1 MANTPNPKPL
11 QVGLWEMHRLTK
23 VDGCSL
29 TVSVDSSHWSKRV
42 ANEVIR
48 SLERGYVTARGG
60 KVVAVVHMLCKKA
73 NVPLWYSYSEPPHKV
88 VPTDLYTH
96 WVSAHELPPHLTIDH
111 PDMAELNTMVKVEDA
126 RVKLMGTASYYNYQW
141 DNWEGRLSRG
151 YLHFSCRSEQVRD
164 RFLAELD
171 RVARRPSDADTLKHL
186 AQCVRNRETFT
197 FTQEFFHG

>member
-1 MANTPNPKPL
+1 MAKL
-11 QVGLWEMHRLTK
+11 QVGLWELHRLTK

-29 TVSVDSSHWSKRV
+29 TVSVDSSHWSKRI

-48 SLERGYVTARGG
+48 SLERGYVTSRGG
-60 KVVAVVHMLCKKA
+60 KVSAIVHMLCKQA
-73 NVPLWYSYSEPPHKV
+73 GVPLWYSYAEPLSKV
-88 VPTDLYTH
+88 SPTDLFTL
-96 WVSAHELPPHLTIDH
+96 WVTAHDIPPHLTIDH
-111 PDMAELNTMVKVEDA
+111 PDMAELNNMVKVEDT
-126 RVKLMGTASYYNYQW
+126 RVKLTGSARYYNYQW
-141 DNWEGRLSRG
+141 DNWAGRVSRN

-164 RFLAELD
+164 RFLAELN

>member
-1 MANTPNPKPL
+1 MANTKTL
-11 QVGLWEMHRLTK
+11 QVGLWELHRLTK

-48 SLERGYVTARGG
+48 SLERGYVTSRGG
-60 KVVAVVHMLCKKA
+60 KVVAIVHMLCKQA
-73 NVPLWYSYSEPPHKV
+73 GVPLWYSYAEPPHKV
-88 VPTDLYTH
+88 RPTDLYSH
-96 WVSAHELPPHLTIDH
+96 YVSAHDLPPHLTVDN
-111 PDMAELNTMVKVEDA
+111 PDMAELNNMVKVEDT
-126 RVKLMGTASYYNYQW
+126 RVKLLGTASHYNYQW
-141 DNWEGRLSRG
+141 DNWEGRISRG
-151 YLHFSCRSEQVRD
+151 YLHFSCKSEQVRD
-164 RFLAELD
+164 RFLAELN